1 MAKNENLPADK
12 KKKKN
17 FTEGGVAACEFQPS
31 AKGKSNQT
39 VYWDGK
45 TPGLGLRVTAAGVK
59 SYIFESRLHGKTLRI
74 TIGNALTWPVGK
86 ARAEATILKSKV
98 DQGIDPRQLKI
109 EQRAKAEAKRSE
121 AQRQTVTVAAAWATY
136 LDARRRNWS
145 ERHMVDHLKL
155 AQLGG
160 VPVAGRNRLSEPGA
174 LAPLLPL
181 RLVDLDQC
189 RVKAWLRDEAGK
201 RPTQAALAFR
211 LLRAF
216 LNWCDDTPEF
226 KGLSSGDICQT
237 RMAKDTLPKS
247 NAKDDCL
254 QREQLPA
261 WFSAVR
267 SINNPVISHYLQAL
281 LLTGARREELAGV
294 RWEDVDFRWNSLTI
308 RDKAESKGGEDGTRT
323 IPLTPYVAILLASL
337 PRRNEWVFSSPLAAS
352 GRLMEP
358 STQHRRACAGVSLEG
373 LTLHGLRR
381 SFGTLAEWV
390 ECPAGVSA
398 QIMGHKPS
406 AIAEKHYRRR
416 PLDLLRMWH
425 SKIEVW
431 ILEQAGVTFDA
442 EQSGKLK
449 AVKK

>member
-1 MAKNENLPADK
+1 MMAKQE
-12 KKKKN
+12 N
-17 FTEGGVAACEFQPS
+17 FTAGRVAAYQCED
-31 AKGKSNQT
+31 GKNQSI
-39 VYWDGK
+39 YWDGK
-45 TPGLGLRVTAAGVK
+45 TPGLGLRVTATGAK
-59 SYIFESRLHGKTLRI
+59 SYIFQARLHGVSIR
-74 TIGNALTWPVGK
+74 LTVGDIRTWTV
-86 ARAEATILKSKV
+86 AEAQAEATRLKTLI
-98 DQGIDPRQLKI
+98 DQGVDPRQLKT
-109 EQRAKAEAKRSE
+109 EQAAKAEAKRVE
-121 AQRQTVTVAAAWATY
+121 ARRQTLTVAEAWATY
-136 LDARRRNWS
+136 LEARRPRWS
-145 ERHMVDHLKL
+145 ERHLGDHLKL
-155 AQLGG
+155 SSIGG
-160 VPVAGRNRLSEPGA
+160 KPVAGRNRLSEPGA
-174 LAPLLPL
+174 LASLMPK
-181 RLVDLDQC
+181 RLVDLDQV
-189 RVKAWLRDEAGK
+189 RVKAWLRDEAAK

-226 KGLSSGDICQT
+226 KGLATGDICQT
-237 RMAKDTLPKS
+237 RIAKDTLPKS

-261 WFSAVR
+261 WFTAVR

-294 RWEDVDFRWNSLTI
+294 RWDDVDFQWNGLTI

-323 IPLTPYVAILLASL
+323 IPLTPYVASLLSAL

-358 STQHRRACAGVSLEG
+358 SIQHRRVCTEAGLEG

-381 SFGTLAEWV
+381 SFGTLAEWCEV
-390 ECPAGVSA
+390 PAGVVA

-425 SKIEVW
+425 TKIEAW
-431 ILEQAGVTFDA
+431 ILEQAGVAFDA
-442 EQSGKLK
+442 EQPGVLR
-449 AVKK
+449 AVK

>member
-1 MAKNENLPADK
+1 MAKQENLAADK
-12 KKKKN
+12 KKKEN
-17 FTEGGVAACEFQPS
+17 FTEGRVAACGFQPS
-31 AKGKSNQT
+31 AEGKSNQT
-39 VYWDGK
+39 VYWDAK

-86 ARAEATILKSKV
+86 AQTEATRLKSLV
-98 DQGIDPRQLKI
+98 DQGIDPRQLQI

-121 AQRQTVTVAAAWATY
+121 ARRQSMTVAEAWATY
-136 LDARRRNWS
+136 VDARRPQWS
-145 ERHMVDHLKL
+145 ERHLADHLKL
-155 AQLGG
+155 ASAGG
-160 VPVAGRNRLSEPGA
+160 KPVAGRNRLSEPGA
-174 LAPLLPL
+174 LASLMPK
-181 RLVDLDQC
+181 RLVDLDQG
-189 RVKAWLRDEAGK
+189 RVKAWLRDEAAK

-226 KGLSSGDICQT
+226 KGLSTGDICQT
-237 RMAKDTLPKS
+237 RIAKDTLPKR

-261 WFSAVR
+261 WFAAVR
-267 SINNPVISHYLQAL
+267 SINNPVISHYLQSL

-294 RWEDVDFRWNSLTI
+294 RWEDVDFQWGGLTI
-308 RDKAESKGGEDGTRT
+308 RDKANSKGGQDGTRT
-323 IPLTPYVAILLASL
+323 IPLTPYVATLLSAL

-358 STQHRRACAGVSLEG
+358 SIQHRRVCIGASLDG

-406 AIAEKHYRRR
+406 ATAEKHYRVR

-425 SKIEVW
+425 TKIEAW

-442 EQSGKLK
+442 EQPAKLR

>member
-1 MAKNENLPADK
+1 MGKRE
-12 KKKKN
+12 N
-17 FTEGGVAACEFQPS
+17 FTAGRVAAYEFQPS
-31 AKGKSNQT
+31 GAGKSNQT

-45 TPGLGLRVTAAGVK
+45 APGLGLRVTVTGAK
-59 SYIFESRLHGKTLRI
+59 SYIFESRLHGKTVRL
-74 TIGNALTWPVGK
+74 TIGDVRTWTV
-86 ARAEATILKSKV
+86 AEAQAEATRLKTLT
-98 DQGIDPRQLKI
+98 DQGIDPRQVKA
-109 EQRAKAEAKRSE
+109 EQRAKDEAKRAEAK
-121 AQRQTVTVAAAWATY
+121 RQTVTVAEAWGLY
-136 LDARRRNWS
+136 LDTRKGKWS
-145 ERHMVDHLKL
+145 ERHLVDHLKL
-155 AQLGG
+155 ANLGG
-160 VPVAGRNRLSEPGA
+160 KPVAGRNRLSEPGA
-174 LAPLLPL
+174 LAAIMPL
-181 RLVDLDQC
+181 RLIELDQAC
-189 RVKAWLRDEAGK
+189 IKSWLRDEATQ

-226 KGLSSGDICQT
+226 KGLATGDICHT
-237 RMAKDTLPKS
+237 RLAKDTLPKS

-261 WFSAVR
+261 WFTAVR
-267 SINNPVISHYLQAL
+267 SIANPVISHYLQAL
-281 LLTGARREELAGV
+281 LLTGARREELAAV
-294 RWEDVDFRWNSLTI
+294 RWDDVDFQWNSLTI

-323 IPLTPYVAILLASL
+323 IPLTPYVATLLAAL

-358 STQHRRACAGVSLEG
+358 SIQHRRTCANAGLDG

-425 SKIEVW
+425 TKIEAW
-431 ILEQAGVTFDA
+431 ILEQAGVAFDA
-442 EQSGKLK
+442 EQPGKLR

>member
-1 MAKNENLPADK
+1 MGKRE
-12 KKKKN
+12 N
-17 FTEGGVAACEFQPS
+17 FTAGRVAAYEFQPS
-31 AKGKSNQT
+31 GAGKSNQT

-45 TPGLGLRVTAAGVK
+45 APGLGLRVTITGAK
-59 SYIFESRLHGKTLRI
+59 SYIFESRLHGKTVRL
-74 TIGNALTWPVGK
+74 TIGDVRTWTV
-86 ARAEATILKSKV
+86 AEAQAEATRLKTLT
-98 DQGIDPRQLKI
+98 DQGIDPRQVKA
-109 EQRAKAEAKRSE
+109 EQRAKDEAKRAEAK
-121 AQRQTVTVAAAWATY
+121 RQTVTVSEAWGLY
-136 LDARRRNWS
+136 LDTRKGKWS
-145 ERHMVDHLKL
+145 ERHLVDHLKL
-155 AQLGG
+155 ANLGG
-160 VPVAGRNRLSEPGA
+160 KPVAGRNRLSEPGV
-174 LAPLLPL
+174 LAAIMPL
-181 RLVDLDQC
+181 RLIELDQAC
-189 RVKAWLRDEAGK
+189 IKSWLRDEATQ

-226 KGLSSGDICQT
+226 KGLATGDICHT
-237 RMAKDTLPKS
+237 RLAKDTLPKS

-261 WFSAVR
+261 WFTAVR
-267 SINNPVISHYLQAL
+267 SIANPVISHYLQAL
-281 LLTGARREELAGV
+281 LLTGARREELAAV
-294 RWEDVDFRWNSLTI
+294 RWNDVDFQWNSLTI

-323 IPLTPYVAILLASL
+323 IPLTPYVATLLAAL

-358 STQHRRACAGVSLEG
+358 SIQHRRTCANAGLDG

-425 SKIEVW
+425 TKIEAW
-431 ILEQAGVTFDA
+431 ILEQAGVVFEA
-442 EQSGKLK
+442 EQPGKLR

>member
-1 MAKNENLPADK
+1 MGKRE
-12 KKKKN
+12 N
-17 FTEGGVAACEFQPS
+17 FTAGRVAAYEFQPS
-31 AKGKSNQT
+31 GAGKSNQT

-45 TPGLGLRVTAAGVK
+45 APGLGLRVTITGAK
-59 SYIFESRLHGKTLRI
+59 SYIFESRLHGKTVRL
-74 TIGNALTWPVGK
+74 TIGDVRTWTV
-86 ARAEATILKSKV
+86 AEAQAEATRLKTLT
-98 DQGIDPRQLKI
+98 DQGIDPRQVKA
-109 EQRAKAEAKRSE
+109 EQRAKDEAKR
-121 AQRQTVTVAAAWATY
+121 AGAKRQTVTVSEAWGLY
-136 LDARRRNWS
+136 LDTRKGKWS
-145 ERHMVDHLKL
+145 ERHLVDHLKL
-155 AQLGG
+155 ANLGG
-160 VPVAGRNRLSEPGA
+160 KPVAGRNRLSEPGV
-174 LAPLLPL
+174 LAAIMPL
-181 RLVDLDQC
+181 RLIELDQAC
-189 RVKAWLRDEAGK
+189 IKSWLRDEATQ

-226 KGLSSGDICQT
+226 KGLATGDICHT
-237 RMAKDTLPKS
+237 RLAKDTLPKS

-261 WFSAVR
+261 WFTAVR
-267 SINNPVISHYLQAL
+267 SIANPVISHYLQAL
-281 LLTGARREELAGV
+281 LLTGARREELAAV
-294 RWEDVDFRWNSLTI
+294 RWNDVDFQWNSLTI

-323 IPLTPYVAILLASL
+323 IPLTPYVATLLAAL

-358 STQHRRACAGVSLEG
+358 SIQHRRTCANAGLDG

-425 SKIEVW
+425 TKIEAW
-431 ILEQAGVTFDA
+431 ILEQAGVVFEA
-442 EQSGKLK
+442 EQPGKLR

>member
-1 MAKNENLPADK
+1 MEKRED
-12 KKKKN
+12 
-17 FTEGGVAACEFQPS
+17 FTNANVLKDGKFQCET
-31 AKGKSNQT
+31 GKSQSIF
-39 VYWDGK
+39 WDGK
-45 TPGLGLRVTAAGVK
+45 TPGLGLRVTATGAK
-59 SYIFESRLHGKTLRI
+59 SYIFESRLHGKTVRL
-74 TIGNALTWPVGK
+74 TIGDARIWTAVK
-86 ARAEATILKSKV
+86 ARAEATRLKTLT
-98 DQGIDPRQLKI
+98 DQGIDPRQLKV
-109 EQRAKAEAKRSE
+109 EQRAKAEAKRAE
-121 AQRQTVTVAAAWATY
+121 ARRQTVTVAEAWGLY
-136 LDARRRNWS
+136 LEARRPKWS
-145 ERHMVDHLKL
+145 ERHMVDHIKL
-155 AQLGG
+155 ANPGG
-160 VPVAGRNRLSEPGA
+160 KPVAGRNRLSEPGA
-174 LAPLLPL
+174 LAAIMHL
-181 RLVDLDQC
+181 RLVELNQAH
-189 RVKAWLRDEAGK
+189 VKAWLRDEAAQ

-226 KGLSSGDICQT
+226 NGLTTGDICQT
-237 RMAKDTLPKS
+237 RIAKDTLPKS
-247 NAKDDCL
+247 GAKDDCL

-261 WFSAVR
+261 WFAAVR

-294 RWEDVDFRWNSLTI
+294 RWEDVDFQWNALTI
-308 RDKAESKGGEDGTRT
+308 RDKAESKGGEAGTRT
-323 IPLTPYVAILLASL
+323 IPLTPYVASLLAAL

-358 STQHRRACAGVSLEG
+358 SIQHRRSCTNVGLEG

-425 SKIEVW
+425 TKIEAW
-431 ILEQAGVTFDA
+431 MLEQAGVTFDA
-442 EQSGKLK
+442 EEPGKLR